1 MRLHLVGQAGVPP
14 AVMALRV
21 AGFDSTGPLDRR
33 PLLGGLE
40 GVLLVASHPLSLP
53 LSRAHTPQPYL
64 HRDHLLDV
72 PRRCCTPMRL
82 ERARAHPSRHTLT
95 HVTAS
100 FKRHYFRIH
109 SCLPYV
115 RDSQAIAITTTSV
128 PTAPSLPATK
138 RATTVCVGTD
148 EGEGWRQPGLS
159 RTGNFWRI

>member
-14 AVMALRV
+14 AVTALRV

-53 LSRAHTPQPYL
+53 LSRAHTPQPSTQRPPPRCTAALL
-64 HRDHLLDV
+64 HPHACDSNAPGPTHHATPSLMLPHLSNAIISV
-72 PRRCCTPMRL
+72 Y
-82 ERARAHPSRHTLT
+82 T
-95 HVTAS
+95 HA
-100 FKRHYFRIH
+100 
-109 SCLPYV
+109 YV

-138 RATTVCVGTD
+138 RATTVCVDTD